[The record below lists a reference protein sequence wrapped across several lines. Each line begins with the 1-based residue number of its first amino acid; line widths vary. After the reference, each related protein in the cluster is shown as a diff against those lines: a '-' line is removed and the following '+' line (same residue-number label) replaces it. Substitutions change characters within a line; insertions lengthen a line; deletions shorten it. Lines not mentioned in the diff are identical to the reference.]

1 MNNKRY
7 DETSI
12 KSIEVFAK
20 QLQNKRL
27 VDFIE
32 NKKVIKLSGKGQFG
46 QYLEKYFFE
55 YDLNNKKGV
64 DFEKA
69 NLELKTGG
77 VYFKK
82 GVLFAKERL
91 SIGFINF
98 SEIIYET
105 FYSSTLFKKL
115 ENTLFVYYEYRR
127 DQDPLHYKIR
137 IVGIHKLSPDDIQ
150 QIKKDWELIKS
161 KVQKGEAHLISGGDT
176 EFLEASTT
184 GSKNQKLLQQP
195 NSSIKAKPRRF
206 ALKSRYMTTVL
217 NQMYFNNIITSGDI
231 NVELLQNLI
240 GELKNF
246 KGKTFEEISST
257 LFMETS
263 ESNKARYA
271 TISRS
276 LVRTCLDQLGS
287 NSAENWEKF
296 DYKIKTVRIS
306 KSLNVEQS
314 LSFPKFD
321 PKKLV
326 NESWETS
333 KLSEYLENNKYLFI
347 FWQKTKDGYIFD
359 KAVFWNMPAQDIL
372 EAKKVWQKTIDCLKK
387 NDLANLPKIKD
398 NKVCHVRPKARNSQD
413 TTSTH
418 LGTQMVKSTFW
429 INATYIRDSIYD
441 S

>member
-115 ENTLFVYYEYRR
+115 ENTLLPFSE
-127 DQDPLHYKIR
+127 
-137 IVGIHKLSPDDIQ
+137 
-150 QIKKDWELIKS
+150 
-161 KVQKGEAHLISGGDT
+161 
-176 EFLEASTT
+176 
-184 GSKNQKLLQQP
+184 
-195 NSSIKAKPRRF
+195 
-206 ALKSRYMTTVL
+206 
-217 NQMYFNNIITSGDI
+217 II
-231 NVELLQNLI
+231 
-240 GELKNF
+240 F
-246 KGKTFEEISST
+246 
-257 LFMETS
+257 
-263 ESNKARYA
+263 
-271 TISRS
+271 
-276 LVRTCLDQLGS
+276 
-287 NSAENWEKF
+287 
-296 DYKIKTVRIS
+296 
-306 KSLNVEQS
+306 
-314 LSFPKFD
+314 
-321 PKKLV
+321 
-326 NESWETS
+326 
-333 KLSEYLENNKYLFI
+333 
-347 FWQKTKDGYIFD
+347 
-359 KAVFWNMPAQDIL
+359 
-372 EAKKVWQKTIDCLKK
+372 
-387 NDLANLPKIKD
+387 
-398 NKVCHVRPKARNSQD
+398 
-413 TTSTH
+413 
-418 LGTQMVKSTFW
+418 
-429 INATYIRDSIYD
+429 
-441 S
+441 